1 MGHAVLHSR
10 PHTSRTTHNA
20 QRTTTPRH
28 SSDNRTASTGPPP
41 FRSLRRAAHRFTAA
55 HSRVCGSNRA
65 AHNSRLHN
73 SRVAPTRILRR
84 TATPRHSFVAQPPSQ
99 PSFHSRHRVALR
111 FTAAHS
117 RVWAKACNL
126 RKLNPQQPTH
136 QQPHS
141 LRLAAPTHS
150 SETEPPHSLRFNN
163 SAAQPPPH
171 P

>member
-55 HSRVCGSNRA
+55 HA
-65 AHNSRLHN
+65 
-73 SRVAPTRILRR
+73 
-84 TATPRHSFVAQPPSQ
+84 
-99 PSFHSRHRVALR
+99 
-111 FTAAHS
+111 

-126 RKLNPQQPTH
+126 RKLNPHQPTH

-141 LRLAAPTHS
+141 LRLAALTHS

-163 SAAQPPPH
+163 SAA
-171 P
+171 